1 MPRDIGAARCVAT
14 RAGARAG
21 LLAGVLLLS
30 AAGASTGCYAPQ
42 LALLKS
48 GLDSLRT
55 QVDTLTVRDEVSYR
69 VIAET
74 RDDVAHQ
81 RDLMLGT
88 KASVTASTQEMN
100 DLLARLDSKLD
111 EAMHLWKV
119 KSERAGGAGTPPVS
133 PPAVVSVPPAS
144 PPAAMAMPMT
154 SPTATPAT
162 APGALPATM
171 VSDPKAAALPPVAA
185 GPDPVRLYDQATLDL
200 TQGRYG
206 LALQGYRDFLRR
218 FPAAE
223 LADNAQYGV
232 GECFFA
238 QVAFDSAAVEYA
250 KVPASYP
257 KGDRVPAAMYK
268 LSLCQERLGR
278 SAEARK
284 SMEDLVRLYPNAS
297 ESQLAR
303 DRLGAPKR

>member
-111 EAMHLWKV
+111 EAMHLTETMNMGTRIEFQRVMQAHRLAK
-119 KSERAGGAGTPPVS
+119 GAYLNLL
-133 PPAVVSVPPAS
+133 
-144 PPAAMAMPMT
+144 
-154 SPTATPAT
+154 
-162 APGALPATM
+162 PGF
-171 VSDPKAAALPPVAA
+171 VQS
-185 GPDPVRLYDQATLDL
+185 
-200 TQGRYG
+200 
-206 LALQGYRDFLRR
+206 
-218 FPAAE
+218 
-223 LADNAQYGV
+223 
-232 GECFFA
+232 
-238 QVAFDSAAVEYA
+238 
-250 KVPASYP
+250 
-257 KGDRVPAAMYK
+257 
-268 LSLCQERLGR
+268 
-278 SAEARK
+278 
-284 SMEDLVRLYPNAS
+284 
-297 ESQLAR
+297 
-303 DRLGAPKR
+303 

>member
-1 MPRDIGAARCVAT
+1 MRRSDAHARPFAAH
-14 RAGARAG
+14 AGARAG
-21 LLAGVLLLS
+21 LLAGVLLLA

-55 QVDTLTVRDEVSYR
+55 QVDTLTVRDAVSYR
-69 VIAET
+69 VLADT
-74 RDDVAHQ
+74 RDDVSRQ
-81 RDLMLGT
+81 RELMLST
-88 KASVTASTQEMN
+88 KASVTSSTQEMN
-100 DLLARLDSKLD
+100 DLLGRLDAKLD

-119 KSERAGGAGTPPVS
+119 KSERSGGGAPALSPPV
-133 PPAVVSVPPAS
+133 VNVPPAS
-144 PPAAMAMPMT
+144 TPMP
-154 SPTATPAT
+154 PAT
-162 APGALPATM
+162 APVAPPPAAT
-171 VSDPKAAALPPVAA
+171 
-185 GPDPVRLYDQATLDL
+185 GPDPVQLYDQATLDL

-206 LALQGYRDFLRR
+206 LALQGYRDLLHR
-218 FPAAE
+218 FPAAD
-223 LADNAQYGV
+223 LADNAQYGA

-268 LSLCQERLGR
+268 LSLCQDRLGR
-278 SAEARK
+278 AGEAHK
-284 SMEDLVRLYPNAS
+284 TLEDLVKLYPNAS